1 MGARYPRGPPPSTLC
16 GVRLRS
22 ALLALA
28 AGVALADGSIVTL
41 GLPEILGDLD
51 TTVEGVAAVI
61 GVYTVVLAAALLP
74 LERAAGAVSVRVIG
88 AGGLALM
95 AVASVACALAG
106 DLTTLLVARA
116 GQALGGAGGLI
127 AVFAIL
133 GGGEGPGRRLWAGAA
148 VLGTAIGPALG
159 GALTEV
165 FSWEAIFVFQAPIAA
180 LAAVAVLVGPVP
192 AHLAI
197 PGSPPPFSWRPA
209 LALAL
214 VSAALSAVLFLLVLL
229 LVAGWSVSPIAA
241 AATVSVIPLGAVV
254 GTRVRGDARVRAAVG
269 SALIGAGVL
278 ALAWIPDAN
287 VAWTFVPQA
296 AAGVGMGM
304 ALTALA
310 GELLPEH
317 TTHDAARTLAVRH
330 AGIVVALL
338 ALAPVVAHQLDVA
351 TDQARERGVALVL
364 DASIAPT
371 QKLDLA
377 PSLLAG
383 VDAQDPRDGLRRAI
397 AGERHRFKGA
407 ELAAYDRLGVRAD
420 ETLIAAVADAFQV
433 AFLVTGALG
442 LLAAL
447 VVAPW
452 PAPRRAVP
460 ALAAALVF
468 AVALPAAY
476 AVLHRSLAPPEVRIL
491 DPCDAKRKLP
501 GTGGLGGFLQDQ
513 ALRLLDSTACRYH
526 ASREELVLALTDD
539 ADAKRFQEEHGVD
552 PRKIGGLLRA
562 IIGG

>member
-1 MGARYPRGPPPSTLC
+1 MPVRPRL
-16 GVRLRS
+16 V
-22 ALLALA
+22 LLALA

-41 GLPEILGDLD
+41 ALPQVLQDLD

-74 LERAAGAVSVRVIG
+74 LERAASAFSVRAIG
-88 AGGLALM
+88 AAGLAVM
-95 AVASVACALAG
+95 AIASLACAGAD
-106 DLTTLLVARA
+106 DLTGLLVARGA
-116 GQALGGAGGLI
+116 QALGGAAGLV
-127 AVFAIL
+127 AVFALL
-133 GGGEGPGRRLWAGAA
+133 GGDPDRGGRLWLGAA

-159 GALTEV
+159 GALTEL
-165 FSWEAIFVFQAPIAA
+165 FSWRAIFVFQAPVAGLAAIAA
-180 LAAVAVLVGPVP
+180 IVGP
-192 AHLAI
+192 A
-197 PGSPPPFSWRPA
+197 PPRLVAPTHAEPFAVRPA
-209 LALAL
+209 LALGL
-214 VSAALSAVLFLLVLL
+214 VSAALSAVLFLLVLM

-241 AATVSVIPLGAVV
+241 AAAVTVIPLGAAL
-254 GTRVRGDARVRAAVG
+254 GTRIPGDARVRATAG
-269 SALIGAGVL
+269 SALIAAGVL
-278 ALAWIPDAN
+278 AIAWLPEARI
-287 VAWTFVPQA
+287 AWTIVPQA
-296 AAGVGMGM
+296 LAGVGMGL

-310 GELLPEH
+310 GGLLPEH
-317 TTHDAARTLAVRH
+317 TAHDVARTLAIRH
-330 AGIVVALL
+330 AGIAVALI
-338 ALAPVVAHQLDVA
+338 ALAPVAAHQLETA
-351 TDQARERGVALVL
+351 TQHAREQGVALVL
-364 DASIAPT
+364 DARLPPQAKIA
-371 QKLDLA
+371 LA
-377 PSLLAG
+377 PALLAG